1 MIEKLKKNASVLLI
15 LFSLIGSLFYAFNV
29 LAWQSDLDSLESR
42 VVFNEK
48 AAEKKE
54 LMKTVF
60 ECKKLYGA
68 DYSGAP
74 DMFTAS
80 FCRDAEIELKSMQ
93 GKGGVM

>member
-1 MIEKLKKNASVLLI
+1 MFKKLKQNASSVVLL
-15 LFSLIGSLFYAFNV
+15 FALISGLFYAFNA
-29 LAWQSDLDSLESR
+29 LAWQTDLDNLEKR
-42 VVFNEK
+42 VLFNEK

-74 DMFTAS
+74 DMFTAN
-80 FCRDAEIELKSMQ
+80 FCRDSEIKLKTIQ
-93 GKGGVM
+93 EKGG

>member
-1 MIEKLKKNASVLLI
+1 MFERLKKNASSLLL
-15 LFSLIGSLFYAFNV
+15 LFTLIGSLFFAFNV

-60 ECKKLYGA
+60 ECKKLYGP
-68 DYSGAP
+68 DYSAAP
-74 DMFTAS
+74 DEFTAE
-80 FCRDAEIELKSMQ
+80 FCRDAEIELKNMN
-93 GKGGVM
+93 GAGG

>member
-1 MIEKLKKNASVLLI
+1 MLEKLKKNASSLLL
-15 LFSLIGSLFYAFNV
+15 LFALISSLFYAFNV

-60 ECKKLYGA
+60 ECKKLYGS
-68 DYSGAP
+68 DYSSAP
-74 DMFTAS
+74 DEFTAK
-80 FCRDAEIELKSMQ
+80 FCRDAEIELKNM
-93 GKGGVM
+93 K

>member
-1 MIEKLKKNASVLLI
+1 MLEKLKKNASSLLL
-15 LFSLIGSLFYAFNV
+15 LFALISSLFYAFNV

-60 ECKKLYGA
+60 ECKKLYGP
-68 DYSGAP
+68 DYSSAP
-74 DMFTAS
+74 DEFTAK
-80 FCRDAEIELKSMQ
+80 FCRDAEIELKNM
-93 GKGGVM
+93 K

>member
-1 MIEKLKKNASVLLI
+1 MVCTLLASAFYSFNAV
-15 LFSLIGSLFYAFNV
+15 
-29 LAWQSDLDSLESR
+29 AWQTDLDNLEQR

-54 LMKTVF
+54 LMQTVF

-74 DMFTAS
+74 DMFTAN
-80 FCRDAEIELKSMQ
+80 FCRDAEIKLKNM
-93 GKGGVM
+93 K

>member
-1 MIEKLKKNASVLLI
+1 MLEKLKKNASSLLL
-15 LFSLIGSLFYAFNV
+15 LFALISSLFYSFNV

-60 ECKKLYGA
+60 ECKKLYKP
-68 DYSGAP
+68 DYSAAP
-74 DMFTAS
+74 DEFTAK
-80 FCRDAEIELKSMQ
+80 FCRDAEIELKNM
-93 GKGGVM
+93 K

>member
-1 MIEKLKKNASVLLI
+1 MIKKLKENAASLLLLFTLTGSI
-15 LFSLIGSLFYAFNV
+15 LTGVTV
-29 LAWQSDLDSLESR
+29 LAKQSDLDNLEAR

-80 FCRDAEIELKSMQ
+80 FCRDAEIELKTIQ
-93 GKGGVM
+93 EKGG

>member
-1 MIEKLKKNASVLLI
+1 MIEKLKKNASALLV

-48 AAEKKE
+48 AAEKRE

-60 ECKKLYGA
+60 ECKKLYGP
-68 DYSGAP
+68 DYSAAP
-74 DMFTAS
+74 DQFTAK
-80 FCRDAEIELKSMQ
+80 FCRDAEIKLKSIQ
-93 GKGGVM
+93 EKGG

>member
-1 MIEKLKKNASVLLI
+1 MFEKLKKNASSLLVLFALV
-15 LFSLIGSLFYAFNV
+15 SSMFYAFNV

-48 AAEKKE
+48 AAAKKE

-60 ECKKLYGA
+60 ECKKLYSP

-74 DMFTAS
+74 DMFTAN
-80 FCRDAEIELKSMQ
+80 FCRDAEIELKTIQ
-93 GKGGVM
+93 KKGG

>member
-1 MIEKLKKNASVLLI
+1 MLEKLKKNASSLLL
-15 LFSLIGSLFYAFNV
+15 LFALISSLFYAFNV

-60 ECKKLYGA
+60 ECKKLYGS
-68 DYSGAP
+68 DYSSAP
-74 DMFTAS
+74 DEFTS
-80 FCRDAEIELKSMQ
+80 KFCRDAEIELKNM
-93 GKGGVM
+93 K